1 MLAVTDILQLLSFF
15 VSFYNRCVQAAPI
28 PSVKTSCVPLQY
40 NSYCSNKGILLDNFV
55 FVKSDIQQENDKKL
69 NRLQSNLDKFRALGF
84 SLPEKCEKATNIVSC
99 HHFYPRCDS
108 TGDLYKAQRLCKET
122 CQYFTYACSHG
133 LAMLNLLPA
142 ASRYDDI
149 IKCSNFLS
157 RDAGQSPEC
166 YYFDERVN
174 GKGKTKTLSAIASCI
189 RTYLDAPFKFLNTN
203 IIDIVVF

>member
-122 CQYFTYACSHG
+122 CRYFTYACSHE
-133 LAMLNLLPA
+133 LAMLNLLPQPA
-142 ASRYDDI
+142 DMTILSSVQIFCPEMLDSLQSVIISTRGLMEKVRQKHYQLAPRVLIHISRHY
-149 IKCSNFLS
+149 LS
-157 RDAGQSPEC
+157 
-166 YYFDERVN
+166 F
-174 GKGKTKTLSAIASCI
+174 
-189 RTYLDAPFKFLNTN
+189 
-203 IIDIVVF
+203 